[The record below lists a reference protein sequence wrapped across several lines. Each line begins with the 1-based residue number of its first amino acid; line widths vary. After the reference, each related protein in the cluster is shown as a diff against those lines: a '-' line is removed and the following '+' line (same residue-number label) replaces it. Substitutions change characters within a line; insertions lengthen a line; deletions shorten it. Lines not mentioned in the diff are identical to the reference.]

1 MGKNFT
7 YVDNS
12 NVFIEGQRVS
22 AVERGLAR
30 DINDA
35 MHRGITDPHWRIDY
49 GALHKFVCGGPSE
62 IGAARLCGSV
72 PPGDSFWKMV
82 ERYGFDVQT
91 YDRSVS
97 NKEKKVDVTIA
108 LWMIK
113 DAYSGTIERGVDEI
127 TLVAGDND
135 YLPVVEDL
143 VESGHIV
150 DVVFWSHAG
159 RELREA
165 ARKFVV
171 LNQYLSFLTT
181 PWAPRP

>member
-22 AVERGLAR
+22 AVEKGLAR

-35 MHRGITDPHWRIDY
+35 MDCGITDPHWGIDY
-49 GALHKFVCGGPSE
+49 GALHNIVCGQPSE
-62 IGAARLCGSV
+62 IGAARLCGSI

-82 ERYGFDVQT
+82 ERHGFDVRT
-91 YDRSVS
+91 YDRNVIG
-97 NKEKKVDVTIA
+97 KEKKVDVTIT
-108 LWMIK
+108 LWMIR
-113 DAYSGTIERGVDEI
+113 DAYSGAIKRGVDEI

-135 YLPVVEDL
+135 YVPVVEDL
-143 VESGHIV
+143 VENGHTV

-165 ARKFVV
+165 ARKFVA
-171 LNQYLSFLTT
+171 LNQYLSFLTK
-181 PWAPRP
+181 PWVPRP